1 MPKHEDITSALELMR
16 SRFEAYQKSDV
27 DYIIQTTDPQNR
39 DPRERKLIQEWMNQV
54 CFLDLEIVS
63 HEESGNKG
71 RVEFKATFIE
81 RAKVPEGT
89 APSDFAKTQ
98 PELVQIHSEKSTF
111 RKQAGLWYF
120 KP

>member
-1 MPKHEDITSALELMR
+1 MPKHSEITTALDLMK
-16 SRFEAYQKSDV
+16 SRFEAYQHGDV
-27 DYIIQTTDPQNR
+27 DYIIETTDPQNR

-54 CFLDLEIVS
+54 YFLELEIVS

-81 RAKVPEGT
+81 RAKVPEG
-89 APSDFAKTQ
+89 ASPADFAKTQ
-98 PELVQIHSEKSTF
+98 PDLVQTHNEKSTF